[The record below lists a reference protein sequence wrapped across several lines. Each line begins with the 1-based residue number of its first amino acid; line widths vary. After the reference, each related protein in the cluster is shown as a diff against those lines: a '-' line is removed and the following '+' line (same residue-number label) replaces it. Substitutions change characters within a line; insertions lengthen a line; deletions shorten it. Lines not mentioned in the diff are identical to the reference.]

1 MTEGASFFVT
11 LIERR
16 LVTNVIKRN
25 VPSITKMEK
34 KMNKINEK
42 ELHELFCKLKE
53 KEENAY
59 EQLYQKYASLVYRIA
74 FSILKNQENAED
86 VMQNVFVKLAN
97 LSKEKLPSKYE
108 ASWLYSVT
116 KNETISYL
124 RKNKETVPIEKV
136 TKKRQEDELEEL
148 IERDSYEKMISS
160 LESKE
165 RQIISLKVETGL
177 SFKEIAS
184 LLNMPMGSVQWKYY
198 KSLHSLKLLI
208 GNLSLFIISATLC
221 ITNLLTKER
230 KKVKKEENM
239 QVEEEIEQKENVTLQ
254 EDMKKTETLASE
266 EKNRQEETN
275 KKEEEKEMIQ
285 TTTVEE
291 DNPINVIDI
300 SLISLT
306 SIFLCFT
313 IFFTIIFTNHQQNR
327 KKKASKR

>member
-25 VPSITKMEK
+25 IPSITKMEK

-116 KNETISYL
+116 KNEAISYL
-124 RKNKETVPIEKV
+124 RKNKEALPIEEVSKER
-136 TKKRQEDELEEL
+136 KEDELEEFMQ
-148 IERDSYEKMISS
+148 RDSYETMISY
-160 LESKE
+160 LENKE
-165 RQIISLKVETGL
+165 KQIISLKVEMGL

-230 KKVKKEENM
+230 KKVKENM

-254 EDMKKTETLASE
+254 ENMKKTETLASE

-285 TTTVEE
+285 TITTVEE

>member
-1 MTEGASFFVT
+1 
-11 LIERR
+11 
-16 LVTNVIKRN
+16 
-25 VPSITKMEK
+25 
-34 KMNKINEK
+34 MNKINEK
-42 ELHELFCKLKE
+42 ELHELFYKWKENE
-53 KEENAY
+53 KEAY
-59 EQLYQKYASLVYRIA
+59 EKLYQKYSSLVYRIA
-74 FSILKNQENAED
+74 CTVLKNKENAED

-97 LSKEKLPSKYE
+97 LPKEKLPTKYE

-116 KNETISYL
+116 KNEAISYL
-124 RKNKETVPIEKV
+124 RKNKEPLPIEEVSKER
-136 TKKRQEDELEEL
+136 KEDELEEFMQ
-148 IERDSYEKMISS
+148 RDSYETMISY
-160 LESKE
+160 LENKE
-165 RQIISLKVETGL
+165 KQIISLKVEMGL

-230 KKVKKEENM
+230 KKVNQEENM

-275 KKEEEKEMIQ
+275 KREEEKEMIQ

>member
-1 MTEGASFFVT
+1 M
-11 LIERR
+11 
-16 LVTNVIKRN
+16 IKRN